1 MSDPQSEV
9 KTERLCLRPAAVA
22 ELQAAAAKSIDLL
35 GDLLSAEVAADWPPD
50 LMQDAFAPVAEQ
62 LASGQAEAPWS
73 MYWIVTRK
81 LRMAIGTVGFKAAP
95 QDGRVDIGYTVVAT
109 HQRRGYASEAVAA
122 LIEIAFNDARVERVV
137 GETLPDLIPSMGVM
151 EKVGM
156 RRVANA
162 ATGFS
167 GKEDVVR
174 YEITRD
180 EFIDRPTSVGQ

>member
-1 MSDPQSEV
+1 MSGPQTEV
-9 KTERLCLRPAAVA
+9 QTARLCLRPAAVA
-22 ELQAAAAKSIDLL
+22 ELQAAAAKSIGLL

-50 LMQDAFAPVAEQ
+50 LMQDAFAPIADM
-62 LASGQAEAPWS
+62 LATGQAEAPWS
-73 MYWIVTRK
+73 MYWIVTRAP
-81 LRMAIGTVGFKAAP
+81 RVAIGTVGFKAAP
-95 QDGRVDIGYTVVAT
+95 QNGRVDIGYTVVAS

-156 RRVANA
+156 RRVADA

-167 GKEDVVR
+167 GEEDVVR
-174 YEITRD
+174 YEITR
-180 EFIDRPTSVGQ
+180 EAFIERPTSTG